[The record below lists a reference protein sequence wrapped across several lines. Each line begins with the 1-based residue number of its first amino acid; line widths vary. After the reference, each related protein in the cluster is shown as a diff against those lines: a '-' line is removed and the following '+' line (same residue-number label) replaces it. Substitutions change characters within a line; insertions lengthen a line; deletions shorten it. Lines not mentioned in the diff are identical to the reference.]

1 MNAPVSRPRHDA
13 LPAPLAQ
20 ALGIAEHYGFVSLDE
35 RYRAARAERREVRSA
50 DKRRWLAPVPPH
62 APPGSREDVS
72 AIIACL
78 TSGVLTSV
86 SPPALLYRYLHD
98 EKDGKGMGPLRR
110 SGSEASR
117 RSAYT
122 LQLEVFGMKDALGEA
137 LLIRAASAILDELK
151 QGGVIIHINS
161 VGDRETAGRFFHEL
175 SFYYR
180 RYAGSLAPCCRTR
193 VGENL
198 LALMRCTTERCSE
211 VRENAPKSISYLHD
225 SHRRHLKEVL
235 EYLEGMDIPYAI
247 DEALIEPKLNFAAT
261 IFELRPASAADA
273 RQKEPFGYGG
283 RYEGLARRTG
293 IRGALSGVA
302 LSLTIASENARQ
314 RAAEAPRPLVPR
326 ILFIQLGADALRR
339 GLVILELLRRARIPV
354 LQALGSHSLS
364 EQVVRAERESIPYTV
379 IIGHREALDGTAIV
393 RNTATR
399 SQETIPVSLLPRY
412 FKTTARVR

>member
-1 MNAPVSRPRHDA
+1 MNGTTSLSRHDA

-20 ALGIAEHYGFVSLDE
+20 ALGIAEHYGFVSLEE

-50 DKRRWLAPVPPH
+50 DKRRWLAPIPRPT
-62 APPGSREDVS
+62 PQTSREDNS
-72 AIIACL
+72 AIISCL
-78 TSGVLTSV
+78 TSGVLSPL
-86 SPPALLYRYLHD
+86 SPPALLYRYLR
-98 EKDGKGMGPLRR
+98 DGKDRKNIGRR
-110 SGSEASR
+110 G
-117 RSAYT
+117 AYT
-122 LQLEVFGMKDALGEA
+122 LRLEVFGMKDALGEA

-161 VGDRETAGRFFHEL
+161 AGDRETAGRFFREL
-175 SFYYR
+175 AFYYH
-180 RYAGSLAPCCRTR
+180 RYADQLAPCCRAR

-198 LALMRCTTERCSE
+198 LSLVRCTSERCSE

-235 EYLEGMDIPYAI
+235 EYLEGMDIPYTI
-247 DEALIEPKLNFAAT
+247 DEAIIDPELNFAAT
-261 IFELRPASAADA
+261 VFELRPALTTDA
-273 RQKEPFGYGG
+273 QEKETLGYGG

-293 IRGALSGVA
+293 IRGALSGAA
-302 LSLTIASENARQ
+302 LSLTIAPEHAHS
-314 RAAEAPRPLVPR
+314 RAAAVPRPLSPR

-339 GLVILELLRRARIPV
+339 GLVVLELLRRARIPV

-412 FKTTARVR
+412 FKSSARIRF